1 MVERKILHRLRAV
14 AASLRVHT
22 MNSPTSVN
30 ATTYIAYIDAPPRKA
45 FDRICLPPLLRRPPP
60 PFQDFFFMKSRIC
73 LMPYLLYLYLHV
85 NCVIRQPTVW
95 KRRYIWGA
103 HAFLNT
109 ASSFVYI
116 WNLKLSEEQDF
127 TFTTTPIGHEME
139 FAGLNQNGWCE
150 ESSITKIT
158 TFSRPLNQGN
168 IQTSI
173 ALKKH
178 LGLFW

>member
-30 ATTYIAYIDAPPRKA
+30 ATIYIALDP
-45 FDRICLPPLLRRPPP
+45 PPLTGFVYTHYWEDPLPL
-60 PFQDFFFMKSRIC
+60 FKTFFMKSRIC

-103 HAFLNT
+103 HAFPNT

-127 TFTTTPIGHEME
+127 TFTKTPIGHEIE
-139 FAGLNQNGWCE
+139 FADLNQNGWCE
-150 ESSITKIT
+150 ESSMTNIT
-158 TFSRPLNQGN
+158 TISRPLDQGN
-168 IQTSI
+168 I
-173 ALKKH
+173 
-178 LGLFW
+178 